1 MLRVSLLTL
10 ITIVLLSAIGHAQPP
25 GSKRATNTDQMPTGG
40 QVMQGQQMVA
50 QPEFVE
56 MAKSMKSMADT
67 CQMMM
72 EKEMAGRPWKV
83 AAVAVVG
90 ILGTAAL
97 ALFVVLEVQW
107 IRYWGI
113 RIRKENQ
120 TVP

>member
-10 ITIVLLSAIGHAQPP
+10 ITIVHLSAIGHAQQLE
-25 GSKRATNTDQMPTGG
+25 SKPATNIDEMPTGS
-40 QVMQGQQMVA
+40 QVMRGQQMVA

-56 MAKSMKSMADT
+56 MAKSMKSMADM
-67 CQMMM
+67 CQTMM